1 MSNNIA
7 AIDKRS
13 TPRIKPNAPVK
24 ISGSINANLINIS
37 DGGIC
42 FSVPTPVDIKKYDLV
57 VEFPSAPIKISVQ
70 IRWSNKTGANGE
82 FLYGASFIEP
92 DSNILKIIRR
102 YMISKHFKFVV
113 RGIKDKGTRKS
124 ILKYAK
130 NFRDY
135 LFNLV
140 DLTNAIIKKKGYQK
154 NIQERLRLLND
165 GIVQKGETLKETINN
180 KLVTK
185 KIKNEFRSLVS
196 CWAFKSQIMKRGFDK
211 PRGYPGDSDTLEVI
225 YDKKTFSPNNEL
237 GYYFDIYFLDNP
249 YADAV
254 RNRKDKLREIL
265 RRCLLSGDKELKIL
279 NLACGSS
286 REIWELY
293 TAKDININQRKAEFT
308 LLDWDD
314 NALEF
319 SRNRLKNISKNI
331 KLNFLKEDVM
341 QFVKSTEFFDKH
353 GKQDLIYSIGL
364 ADYLPDRVLK
374 KMIKNSF
381 VGLNPGGSFIIAHKD
396 KEIAFSHLPPEWF
409 CDWEFFSRNEKDM
422 KDLVESAEI
431 GKFSYNVEREKSG
444 QIFFITITKQ
454 K

>member
-1 MSNNIA
+1 MANKIA
-7 AIDKRS
+7 DIDKRS
-13 TPRIKPNAPVK
+13 TPRIKLDVPVK
-24 ISGSINANLINIS
+24 ISGPINANLINIS
-37 DGGIC
+37 DGGFC
-42 FSVPTPVDIKKYDLV
+42 FSVPIQVDVKKYDIV
-57 VEFPSAPIKISVQ
+57 IEFPSAPIKISAQ
-70 IRWSNKTGANGE
+70 IMWSKGGANGE
-82 FLYGASFIEP
+82 FLYGASFAEP
-92 DSNILKIIRR
+92 DDSILKIIRK

-113 RGIKDKGTRKS
+113 RGIKDRETRKS

-135 LFNLV
+135 LFSLA
-140 DLTNAIIKKKGYQK
+140 DLTIAISKKKEHQK
-154 NIQERLRLLND
+154 NIQERLRSLND
-165 GIVQKGETLKETINN
+165 DIVQKGEILKQTINN
-180 KLVTK
+180 KLLIT

-196 CWAFKSQIMKRGFDK
+196 CWVFKSQIMKRGFEK
-211 PRGYPGDSDTLEVI
+211 PRGYPGDSDTIEVI
-225 YDKKTFSPNNEL
+225 YDKKSFSPNNEL
-237 GYYFDIYFLDNP
+237 GYYFDIYSLESP
-249 YADAV
+249 YAEAV

-265 RRCLLSGDKELKIL
+265 KKNLLIGTKKIKIL

-293 TAKDININQRKAEFT
+293 TAKNSKINHREAEFT
-308 LLDWDD
+308 LLDWDE

-331 KLNFLKEDVM
+331 KFNFLKEDVM
-341 QFVKSTEFFDKH
+341 QFVKSAEFFDKN

-381 VGLNPGGSFIIAHKD
+381 IGLNPGGSFIIAHKD
-396 KEIAFSHLPPEWF
+396 KNIVFSHLPSEWF
-409 CDWEFFSRNEKDM
+409 TDWVFISRDEIDM
-422 KDLVESAEI
+422 KNLIDSADI
-431 GKFSYNVEREKSG
+431 GKFSYDVEREKSG